1 MYHMHTYDAQTAI
14 STLPSTNKAQ
24 QLWLV
29 DPTHREY
36 ADSHSHLMICGLPAL
51 GMTTCYVLQGPV
63 DSMNALKHV
72 SNTLTQVTTKY
83 HGLVAQSL
91 YNEHT

>member
-1 MYHMHTYDAQTAI
+1 MHTYDAQTAI

-36 ADSHSHLMICGLPAL
+36 ADSHSHLMICGLPPL

>member
-1 MYHMHTYDAQTAI
+1 
-14 STLPSTNKAQ
+14 
-24 QLWLV
+24 
-29 DPTHREY
+29 
-36 ADSHSHLMICGLPAL
+36 MICGLPAL